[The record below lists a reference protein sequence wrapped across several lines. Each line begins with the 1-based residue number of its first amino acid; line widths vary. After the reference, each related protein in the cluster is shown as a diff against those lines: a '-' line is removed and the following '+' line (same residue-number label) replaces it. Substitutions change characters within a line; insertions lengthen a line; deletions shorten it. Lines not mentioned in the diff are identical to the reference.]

1 MAATTFLLGMLAA
14 ILIATAAVVFLQREI
29 GRHAMITLLGPVLSV
44 AGVLILYRI
53 FGRRNR

>member
-1 MAATTFLLGMLAA
+1 MLAA
-14 ILIATAAVVFLQREI
+14 IILIATATVVFLQREI
-29 GRHAMITLLGPVLSV
+29 GGHALITLLGPVLSV